1 MNLRI
6 WLLAVSTL
14 LLAVSTLLIAT
25 PASAQTELT
34 TAAEAEE
41 EAPSAIDEILEGT
54 QPEVAEEWSL
64 PEWWGGETG
73 YRGWLRSEIERIGND
88 YDLYGVS
95 AQLPAGYL
103 KFKWDY
109 GWLTADSRFDR
120 YGNRGPVINPIT
132 EVDPTTGETQ
142 LDVGL
147 DVSGSGHGHTFQ
159 TSYGITDPLDWYVE
173 VPFTAMNLNLNPD
186 VRVVDDEGNRIG
198 SIGSLL
204 GYTDRTAYDEEAFLY
219 ETLPALGR
227 PAPAVGYDGRWL
239 LGDINTGFSWNFFRN
254 ERFSSAYTGRVY
266 LPTGHIP
273 SPESSL
279 TYATGPQPEIGV
291 GGWGVSSTSGYD
303 LRLYKHSWID
313 IILSH
318 ELGFGYF
325 FKQSRPYPTNFTEPN
340 PIFTEPN
347 SLAAQLDPG
356 LAADLSNL
364 EGEFDYTPGFNLTWA
379 AQLNMSVAIFGL
391 GVAYGW
397 QYSQEPVIEGDEAF
411 ISMVE
416 AMELLGASAI
426 NEVQLGASVNLL
438 PLYIPANVG
447 LTRRIVVGGRD
458 TLAWSNFWQLTV
470 ETIVPMYLLW
480 DRDRGRED

>member
-1 MNLRI
+1 MITRA
-6 WLLAVSTL
+6 WLLAASTL
-14 LLAVSTLLIAT
+14 ALSAPAVAQTDLTTVAETEEET
-25 PASAQTELT
+25 PA
-34 TAAEAEE
+34 
-41 EAPSAIDEILEGT
+41 AIQEILDDTG
-54 QPEVAEEWSL
+54 PEVEEDWAL
-64 PEWWGGETG
+64 PEWWGGDTG

-120 YGNRGPVINPIT
+120 HGNRGPVINPLT
-132 EVDPTTGETQ
+132 FEDNGETQ
-142 LDVGL
+142 IDVAL

-159 TSYGITDPLDWYVE
+159 SSYGITDPLDWYIE
-173 VPFTAMNLNLNPD
+173 VPFTAMNLSLNP
-186 VRVVDDEGNRIG
+186 RVNPVDNDGNFIG
-198 SIGSLL
+198 ETAAVAL
-204 GYTDRTAYDEEAFLY
+204 GITDRTAYNEEAFLY

-227 PAPAVGYDGRWL
+227 PAPAVNYNGRWL

-279 TYATGPQPEIGV
+279 TYATGPQPDIGV

-325 FKQSRPYPTNFTEPN
+325 FKQSRPYPTNFTTPGID
-340 PIFTEPN
+340 PLDAGI
-347 SLAAQLDPG
+347 DPG